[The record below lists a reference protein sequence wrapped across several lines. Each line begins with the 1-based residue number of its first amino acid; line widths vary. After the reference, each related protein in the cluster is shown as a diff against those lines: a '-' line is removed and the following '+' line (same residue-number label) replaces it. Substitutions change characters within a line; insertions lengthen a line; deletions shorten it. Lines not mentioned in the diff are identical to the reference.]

1 MSNRLPVLKTYLR
14 FRVIIDSNLSD
25 VKCELFDK
33 SLTCVDIS
41 LPKLGYTYSV
51 TPAVIRTTES
61 SSEDKDGN
69 CFPHR
74 NRIFSICWHRI
85 AKVRVMMLPLNPD
98 DVHSR
103 FTVILTISAGFTG
116 G

>member
-1 MSNRLPVLKTYLR
+1 MSNRLPLLKTYLR

-61 SSEDKDGN
+61 WTSSFEDKDGN

-74 NRIFSICWHRI
+74 NRI
-85 AKVRVMMLPLNPD
+85 L
-98 DVHSR
+98 
-103 FTVILTISAGFTG
+103 
-116 G
+116 